1 MNRINISHSVVSS
14 IYWDSRQGGRPENQD
29 AFKVVS
35 DTPFGVFVTVCDG
48 MGGGP
53 SGSLASATAVDKM
66 AEYIKNVE
74 LKETFSRK
82 KILKDAI
89 EYAHKSLREIV
100 AQNPQLEG
108 MGTTV
113 TAILINDFS
122 AIVAHIGDSRI
133 YQLRKGLI
141 HQLFFHRKAFRT
153 QDHSFVG
160 SLVRSGD
167 LTEEQARLS
176 AKSNIIL
183 KALGSRNGCV
193 VEEDDIQELHYEK
206 GDRFVLCTDGI
217 WGMQAEPE
225 LLQQLLDRREPAVA
239 VEMIMDKTDSL
250 GRLSGNNHD
259 NLTIAL
265 FDVEQDSKY
274 EGKMNKKHLRLFLI
288 IAAVAV
294 VSLISCISLLLK
306 DGKEKSIINNK
317 EIINLKRYNDSLK
330 SVNDELTKQVQ
341 LQNDNL
347 IAYHDNSTSKESKER
362 VKKDN
367 KDADLNSPLVDRINA
382 QEAAKEKQI
391 ESKKNT
397 VEGEKSK
404 ASETSDKGTK
414 KKDVIESTIVIPKE
428 INSFSVVKELLKKM
442 AEEVETYKDKKNGSA
457 KKLQDSDKYIQ
468 LRSKIRNFLIP
479 KAQEYVKSNYKKS
492 QDISKAADNVKNRS
506 YHKALELLEKIY

>member
-1 MNRINISHSVVSS
+1 MNRINISHSVVSA

-29 AFKVVS
+29 AFKCVADS
-35 DTPFGVFVTVCDG
+35 PYGVFVTVCDG

-74 LKETFSRK
+74 LKETTSRK
-82 KILKDAI
+82 IILKDAI

-100 AQNPQLEG
+100 AQNPLLEG

-113 TAILINDFS
+113 TAILINDYS

-183 KALGSRNGCV
+183 KALGSRNGCA

-239 VEMIMDKTDSL
+239 AEMIMDKTDSL

-274 EGKMNKKHLRLFLI
+274 EGKMNKKHLHLFFI
-288 IAAVAV
+288 TAAVAV
-294 VSLISCISLLLK
+294 VSLITCISLLLK
-306 DGKEKSIINNK
+306 DEKEQSIINNK
-317 EIINLKRYNDSLK
+317 FISELKRDNESLKRANDSLK
-330 SVNDELTKQVQ
+330 KQVQ
-341 LQNDNL
+341 SLHYSIKDLNDKK
-347 IAYHDNSTSKESKER
+347 SSMVPKEQT
-362 VKKDN
+362 KKDN
-367 KDADLNSPLVDRINA
+367 KNEDLNSPLVDRINA
-382 QEAAKEKQI
+382 QEAAKEKQK

-397 VEGEKSK
+397 VEGEKPK
-404 ASETSDKGTK
+404 APDMSDKGAK
-414 KKDVIESTIVIPKE
+414 KNDVIESTIVIKE
-428 INSFSVVKELLKKM
+428 RINSIAQVRNYLRQMKDEVNEFKKREDGS
-442 AEEVETYKDKKNGSA
+442 ARKLQKTETYTT
-457 KKLQDSDKYIQ
+457 
-468 LRSKIRNFLIP
+468 LRSRIINYLKQ
-479 KAQEYVKSNYKKS
+479 KAYETN
-492 QDISKAADNVKNRS
+492 DTNTKNRIDEAVKHVND
-506 YHKALELLEKIY
+506 YHYNDALNILNKINNV